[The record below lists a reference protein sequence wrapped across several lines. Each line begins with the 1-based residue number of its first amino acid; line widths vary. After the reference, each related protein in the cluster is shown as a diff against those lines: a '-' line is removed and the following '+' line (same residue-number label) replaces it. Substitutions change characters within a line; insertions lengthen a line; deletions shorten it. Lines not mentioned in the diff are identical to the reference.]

1 MATVAKAWLFQYDQ
15 TRYEIEQFMQ
25 QNGEYDW
32 WEVTFLWSQMSVGDR
47 VYFRRSNVKGPLP
60 TGISAEG
67 RLISPV
73 YQPSPPPDNRR
84 VDLHYDQQVDP
95 TLTVAEMK
103 NDPILGQKYALVPGL
118 AGTNFS
124 LTPEE
129 AARLEELVTPRLVPF
144 APHPLTISP
153 TLQFDERTRAL
164 IPVVQRQ
171 GQPEFRNRLIAAYGG
186 CCAITK
192 CNAVDALEA
201 AHISPY
207 LGPKTNHVTNGLLLR
222 ADIHILFDRGLLSI
236 DEERMT
242 VILHD
247 DLKATTYSQY
257 DGVAIQQPSNAAQRP
272 DKAAVRHHR
281 ELSGL

>member
-1 MATVAKAWLFQYDQ
+1 MATGTRAWLFQYDQ
-15 TRYEIEQFMQ
+15 TRYEIDQFIQ

-32 WEVTFLWSQMSVGDR
+32 WEVTALWRDMGVGDR
-47 VYFRRSNVKGPLP
+47 VYFRRSNTKEPLD
-60 TGISAEG
+60 TGISAVG

-73 YQPSPPPDNRR
+73 YQPSSPAANRR
-84 VDLHYDQQVDP
+84 VDLHYEQQVDP

-103 NDPILGQKYALVPGL
+103 NDPLLSQKYALVSGL

-129 AARLEELVTPRLVPF
+129 AARLENLVTPRLQSFP
-144 APHPLTISP
+144 PHTLTISP
-153 TLQFDERTRAL
+153 TLDLDERTRTL
-164 IPVVQRQ
+164 MPVVQRQ
-171 GQPEFRNRLIAAYGG
+171 GQPEFRNRLIQAYGG
-186 CCAITK
+186 RCAITD
-192 CNAVDALEA
+192 CDAIDALEA

-222 ADIHILFDRGLLSI
+222 ADIHTLFDRGLLAI
-236 DEERMT
+236 DEEHMT
-242 VILHD
+242 VILHET
-247 DLKATTYSQY
+247 LKGTTYSNLH
-257 DGVAIQQPSNAAQRP
+257 GAEIHRPPSASQWP